1 MVRELEIR
9 DVSLHVSRITHHE
22 RIYVRR
28 PEQDDGAGAQ
38 QVIQEIHGMNVP
50 LDLSPARVHYRH
62 RS

>member
-1 MVRELEIR
+1 MRELEIR

-38 QVIQEIHGMNVP
+38 QMIHSNVP
-50 LDLSPARVHYRH
+50 LDLSHARVHYRH